1 MDPQRLKDNFAQVG
15 THGQDVTAYFYSN
28 LFERDPSLRPMF
40 PASMAKQE
48 KMLLD
53 ALAHIVSLVD
63 DAPALVPYAQEL
75 GRRHAG
81 YGVTSDHYP
90 QVGASLLATLEY
102 FSGPA
107 WNQELESDWAAAY
120 GLLAQ
125 IMAEAAEEASNGAS
139 AQASGTATDSAS

>member
-1 MDPQRLKDNFAQVG
+1 MDPQRLKDNFALVG
-15 THGQDVTAYFYSN
+15 THGQDVTAYFYSD
-28 LFERDPSLRPMF
+28 LFERDPALRPLF

-48 KMLLD
+48 QMLLE
-53 ALAHIVSLVD
+53 ALVQVVSLVD

-81 YGVTSDHYP
+81 YGVTSEHYP

-107 WNQELESDWAAAY
+107 WNQELANDWATAF
-120 GLLAQ
+120 GLLSQ
-125 IMAEAAEEASNGAS
+125 IMSEAAAEAAS
-139 AQASGTATDSAS
+139 